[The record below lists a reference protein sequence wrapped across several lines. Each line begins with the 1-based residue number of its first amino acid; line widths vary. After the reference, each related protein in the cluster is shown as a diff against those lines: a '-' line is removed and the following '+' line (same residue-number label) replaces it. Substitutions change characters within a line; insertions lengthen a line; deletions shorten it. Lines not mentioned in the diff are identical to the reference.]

1 MFTLAEMV
9 AAFDVAKVSS
19 NTARFDLKKAEAINS
34 THLRMLAP
42 DDFAQRLEP
51 YVVAELAGTTP
62 VMSDTLSEA
71 QRPLLVA
78 AAPLVQERSTVLSD
92 AARMLRFLFVD
103 DGAFAPDADAAEKN
117 LGADAAPVLEAAL
130 SSLDALKDWTA
141 PEIEA
146 ALKGALVDGLGLKPR
161 KAFAPVRVAV
171 TGRTVSP
178 PLYES
183 MELLGRERSLGRLR
197 AGFERAGAVG

>member
-1 MFTLAEMV
+1 MFSLAEMT
-9 AAFDVAKVSS
+9 AAFDVSRVSA
-19 NTARFDLKKAEAINS
+19 NAARFDLKKAEAINS
-34 THLRMLAP
+34 AHLRILAP

-51 YVVAELAGTTP
+51 YVVAELRGTAP
-62 VMSDTLSEA
+62 VMSDMLDDA

-103 DGAFAPDADAAEKN
+103 DAAFTPDDDAAAKN
-117 LGADAAPVLEAAL
+117 LDAAAVPVLDAAL
-130 SSLDALKDWTA
+130 TSLDKPGDWTA
-141 PEIEA
+141 AEIEA

-161 KAFAPVRVAV
+161 KAFGPVRVAV

-197 AGFERAGAVG
+197 AGVERAREVG

>member
-1 MFTLAEMV
+1 MTRSGPC
-9 AAFDVAKVSS
+9 SS
-19 NTARFDLKKAEAINS
+19 PR
-34 THLRMLAP
+34 R
-42 DDFAQRLEP
+42 RWC
-51 YVVAELAGTTP
+51 
-62 VMSDTLSEA
+62 
-71 QRPLLVA
+71 
-78 AAPLVQERSTVLSD
+78 RS
-92 AARMLRFLFVD
+92 AARCCRTPRGCCGSCSSTT
-103 DGAFAPDADAAEKN
+103 GAFAPDADAAEKN